1 MYIRVICACYFDIK
15 KRVVRFKYILKYQ
28 VKKANHWETMGR
40 KAKGLKHVDLH
51 EGSRLPQGIIDR
63 FYEPC

>member
-1 MYIRVICACYFDIK
+1 M
-15 KRVVRFKYILKYQ
+15 
-28 VKKANHWETMGR
+28 KKANHWETMGR